1 MFITL
6 ESNIMTILKKLFAQ
20 TTILFRNDYEILRCP
35 DRIPKCYDM
44 TEEEKRLAIMKLNR
58 NIWNDHE
65 LTKQDNL

>member
-1 MFITL
+1 M
-6 ESNIMTILKKLFAQ
+6 NVLKKIFSGSRA
-20 TTILFRNDYEILRCP
+20 LFRDEYEILRCT